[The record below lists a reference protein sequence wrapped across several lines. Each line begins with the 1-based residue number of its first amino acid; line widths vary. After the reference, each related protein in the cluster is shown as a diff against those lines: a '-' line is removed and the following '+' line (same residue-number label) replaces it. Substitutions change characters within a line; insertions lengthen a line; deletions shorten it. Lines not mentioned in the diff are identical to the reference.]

1 MLLSFF
7 FHHRYKQYFD
17 MEGDTGIV
25 VRGIGTAVTLVK
37 QQAQPIPQEIP
48 ENKE

>member
-1 MLLSFF
+1 MFN
-7 FHHRYKQYFD
+7 RYKQYFD

-37 QQAQPIPQEIP
+37 QQAQPVTQELT